1 MRERW
6 KEMSRLGRAVLAFTG
21 ATTLSLVLLILA
33 FFLLPAIGSPSGDA
47 LQYSL
52 TRNAGGSLLFS
63 GVYDC
68 EQRSP
73 SIRVCDVS
81 DAHSSD
87 KGRYR
92 VRMDGRRCYH
102 ARKISPDA
110 WEEGP
115 PYLEHRVSGCV
126 KWRDQLRLMDPR

>member
-6 KEMSRLGRAVLAFTG
+6 KEMSRLGRAVLTFTAAG
-21 ATTLSLVLLILA
+21 SVSLALLVAA

-52 TRNAGGSLLFS
+52 TRNAGGSLVLG

-68 EQRSP
+68 ERRS
-73 SIRVCDVS
+73 SAIQVCDIS
-81 DAHSSD
+81 DAHNSG

-102 ARKISPDA
+102 ARKFSPDA

-115 PYLEHRVSGCV
+115 PHLEHRVSGCV
-126 KWRDQLRLMDPR
+126 KWRDQLRLMDRL